1 MENQN
6 TPKSTREVSEATKTF
21 FNMQA
26 TYYLNYFKTTLL
38 DGDDPLH
45 FLLRRLEG
53 QRSTLAHLQI
63 PWEKSVSF
71 VHRGS
76 VLAYERNTGDNSRK
90 KTLNLSSAIIDAM
103 MFLVQDSKS
112 IHAQISC
119 LNEQIE
125 DLKALIGEEKTED
138 TDTPTE

>member
-6 TPKSTREVSEATKTF
+6 APQSTREVSEATKAF
-21 FNMQA
+21 LNMQA
-26 TYYLNYFKTTLL
+26 AYYLNYFKTTLQ

-53 QRSTLAHLQI
+53 QKSTLTHLQI
-63 PWEKSVSF
+63 PWEKAVSF

-76 VLAYERNTGDNSRK
+76 VLAYSKNTEENAGRK
-90 KTLNLSSAIIDAM
+90 ALNLSTVIIDSM
-103 MFLVQDSKS
+103 LFLAQDSKS
-112 IHAQISC
+112 IHAQLLC

-125 DLKALIGEEKTED
+125 DLKALIAEEKTED
-138 TDTPTE
+138 TDTPTK

>member
-6 TPKSTREVSEATKTF
+6 TPKSTREVSEATKAF
-21 FNMQA
+21 LNMQA
-26 TYYLNYFKTTLL
+26 TYYLNYFKTTLQ

-53 QRSTLAHLQI
+53 QKSTLIHLQI
-63 PWEKSVSF
+63 PWEKSVSLM
-71 VHRGS
+71 HLGS
-76 VLAYERNTGDNSRK
+76 VLSYEKNIGDNARRK
-90 KTLNLSSAIIDAM
+90 ALNLSTVIIDAM
-103 MFLVQDSKS
+103 LFLVQDSKS
-112 IHAQISC
+112 IHAQVLC

-138 TDTPTE
+138 TDTPTK

>member
-6 TPKSTREVSEATKTF
+6 TPKSTREVSEATKAF
-21 FNMQA
+21 LNMQA
-26 TYYLNYFKTTLL
+26 AYYLNYFKTNLQ

-53 QRSTLAHLQI
+53 QKSTLIHLQI
-63 PWEKSVSF
+63 PWEKAVSF

-76 VLAYERNTGDNSRK
+76 VLAYCKHTEENGGR
-90 KTLNLSSAIIDAM
+90 KTLNQSTVIIDSM
-103 MFLVQDSKS
+103 LFLVQDSKS
-112 IHAQISC
+112 IHAQVLW

-138 TDTPTE
+138 TATPAE